1 LERSPPLLK
10 KPCFPFLFQ
19 RRIEKNPLSLKK
31 KILFVMVESYPSSLP
46 TQKIA
51 VLRKEKTLPNSFPY
65 SQSFTYKL

>member
-31 KILFVMVESYPSSLP
+31 ILFVKVESYPSLSP
-46 TQKIA
+46 HPKNSPFEE
-51 VLRKEKTLPNSFPY
+51 RKNPPQFFPLF
-65 SQSFTYKL
+65 SKFHL